1 MTTPEAL
8 LSATDRSNL
17 EALARA
23 IERDRDV
30 LFITGAGLSADSGLP
45 TYRGVGGLYEDTATA
60 SGMSIEAALHIDTF
74 KRRAHLTWHHIR
86 AIADACA
93 GAHPNRGHHVIAAM
107 ERALD
112 RVVVLTQNVDG
123 FHRRSGSQNVIQMHG
138 NLDRLACTTCDWS
151 ARAPS
156 LDTLPPVPRCPVCA
170 SIARPP
176 VVLFGEALPHTA
188 VQQYEAELARG
199 FSVVVSVGTSSL
211 FPYISAPVQLVQ
223 AAGGL
228 AAEINPSSTAVSP
241 IVDLR
246 IRAGAAASL
255 NHLGALLG
263 IG

>member
-1 MTTPEAL
+1 MSTQNTP
-8 LSATDRSNL
+8 LSDTDRTNL

-45 TYRGVGGLYEDTATA
+45 TYRGVGGLYDGTETA
-60 SGMSIEAALHIDTF
+60 SGMSIEEALHIDTF

-93 GAHPNRGHHVIAAM
+93 GARPNRGHHVIAAM
-107 ERALD
+107 EQVLD

-123 FHRRSGSQNVIQMHG
+123 LHHKAGSQNVIEMHG
-138 NLDRLACTTCDWS
+138 NLERLDCTNCGWS
-151 ARAPS
+151 APTPP

-170 SIARPP
+170 SITRPP
-176 VVLFGEALPHTA
+176 VVLFGEALPATA
-188 VQQYEAELARG
+188 VRQYESELGRG

-228 AAEINPSSTAVSP
+228 AAEVNPSSTTVSP

-246 IRAGAAASL
+246 IRAGAAVSL
-255 NHLGALLG
+255 SHLAALLG

>member
-1 MTTPEAL
+1 MSTPEAP
-8 LSATDRSNL
+8 LSATDRTNL

-45 TYRGVGGLYEDTATA
+45 TYRGVGGLYEGTSTA
-60 SGMSIEAALHIDTF
+60 SGMSIEEALHIDTF
-74 KRRAHLTWHHIR
+74 RRRAHLTWHHIR
-86 AIADACA
+86 AIADACT
-93 GAHPNRGHHVIAAM
+93 GARPNRGHHVIAAM
-107 ERALD
+107 EQALD

-123 FHRRSGSQNVIQMHG
+123 FHHKAGSQNVIEMHG
-138 NLDRLACTTCDWS
+138 NLEQLQCTNCGWS
-151 ARAPS
+151 GTMPP

-176 VVLFGEALPHTA
+176 VVLFGEALPAIA
-188 VQQYEAELARG
+188 VQQYEAELGRG

-211 FPYISAPVQLVQ
+211 FPYIAAPVQLVQ

-228 AAEINPSSTAVSP
+228 AAEVNPSSTAVSP

-255 NHLGALLG
+255 HHLAELLG

>member
-1 MTTPEAL
+1 MNTPDAS
-8 LSATDRSNL
+8 LSATDRTNL

-45 TYRGVGGLYEDTATA
+45 TYRGVGGLYEGTATA
-60 SGMSIEAALHIDTF
+60 SGMSIEEALHIDTF
-74 KRRAHLTWHHIR
+74 KRRPHLTWHHIR

-107 ERALD
+107 EQSLD

-123 FHRRSGSQNVIQMHG
+123 FHHKAGSQNVIQMHG
-138 NLDRLACTTCDWS
+138 NLERLACTTCGWS
-151 ARAPS
+151 AKAPP

-176 VVLFGEALPHTA
+176 VVLFGEALPADA
-188 VQQYEAELARG
+188 VQTYEAELARG
-199 FSVVVSVGTSSL
+199 FSAVVSVGTSSL
-211 FPYISAPVQLVQ
+211 FPYISAPVQVVQ

-241 IVDLR
+241 VVD
-246 IRAGAAASL
+246 
-255 NHLGALLG
+255 
-263 IG
+263 